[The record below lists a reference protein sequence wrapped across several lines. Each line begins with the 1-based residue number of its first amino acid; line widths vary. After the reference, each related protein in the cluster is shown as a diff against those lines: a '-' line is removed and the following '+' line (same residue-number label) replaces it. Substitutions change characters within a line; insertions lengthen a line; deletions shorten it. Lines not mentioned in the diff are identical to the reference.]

1 MTGGLCIEQI
11 PCFNSNSQLINTLA
25 ILYYFSGKKVISNDC
40 PSHIKLPIGDK
51 GRSCSLYSSDAAEL
65 RSQIALRLNNLKK
78 YKF

>member
-1 MTGGLCIEQI
+1 MSKFHVSTQI
-11 PCFNSNSQLINTLA
+11 RNSLTHSP
-25 ILYYFSGKKVISNDC
+25 YYITSAVKKLISNYC